1 MTKLELIKKYLAL
14 KSEFNAAEAF
24 RTVVSEPFAAPV
36 DLTPDDC
43 EGLTNPAFIAKTART
58 GTCMLGDERD
68 RSILLARLVKKNPNG
83 RVGRYGRSD
92 PGTGGGLKF
101 SIWLP
106 ATIINAVE
114 QAAAAAGVTR
124 NRYIR
129 TCIEEKLSLTESCTE
144 NKPSGRL

>member
-1 MTKLELIKKYLAL
+1 MTKIELIKKYLAL
-14 KSEFNAAEAF
+14 KTEFGAAEAF

-43 EGLTNPAFIAKTART
+43 AVLTNSAFVAKTART
-58 GTCMLGDERD
+58 GTCVLGDERD
-68 RSILLARLVKKNPNG
+68 RAILLARLIKKNPDG
-83 RVGRYGRSD
+83 RVGRYGRLD

-114 QAAAAAGVTR
+114 QAAVAAGVTR

-129 TCIEEKLSLTESCTE
+129 TCIEEKLASIESGAE